1 MAGIMDSLIKGY
13 TNRVLG
19 PDQNEAAR
27 NTATAY
33 ANLQDAMNT
42 QYNEQ
47 KVAFETDPAN
57 KGKSWSAPTPI
68 ERAQD
73 EISAMILSGDPTLQ
87 SRGLQMY
94 GSIQPTSDSSTAA
107 IKEYQYAVSQGYQGT
122 FKDWKEAQKS
132 GTNIS
137 VSTGGGR
144 GSYLTPAEK
153 EQGGLDPAAAY
164 VWTNDGPKP
173 VATSKESEEQKPINV
188 AQTTVNDLDD
198 MLFGDNGIMNDDIYN
213 DSSRL
218 QNVTRAN
225 VEAYTQNDP
234 RYAIYDQTVT
244 ASLSNLARSI
254 GGEKGALAE
263 GDVQRVKSLLPV
275 LTGINPD
282 SKPVARQKLQR
293 LQSLVKLARQK
304 GGLTSEEIKKYT
316 TGFGKQSLGKKETN
330 KWGVPKVGS
339 DANLPELPAGFKW
352 DN

>member
-107 IKEYQYAVSQGYQGT
+107 IKEYQYAVSHGYKGT
-122 FKDWKEAQKS
+122 FKDWKEAQK
-132 GTNIS
+132 
-137 VSTGGGR
+137 GG
-144 GSYLTPAEK
+144 
-153 EQGGLDPAAAY
+153 
-164 VWTNDGPKP
+164 
-173 VATSKESEEQKPINV
+173 
-188 AQTTVNDLDD
+188 TTVNVNSSNVDKPVTISDLSKLTMPDGSPVPPGTTYGQLRD
-198 MLFGDNGIMNDDIYN
+198 MGATLAQTQPQAKSGTSADIIGTNLQLLRDSIDADSSPIRGAGTVLRTAPGVMGSMVNAAMTASGYPMNDKAVDFNTSVRTITGH
-213 DSSRL
+213 
-218 QNVTRAN
+218 VTNLMNGAGASEGERD
-225 VEAYTQNDP
+225 YW
-234 RYAIYDQTVT
+234 
-244 ASLSNLARSI
+244 ASLQPQFTDDLNTRKRKFNNILEFGQFMAERAKSAGVKDVPDFKATPFEISDSN
-254 GGEKGALAE
+254 
-263 GDVQRVKSLLPV
+263 
-275 LTGINPD
+275 
-282 SKPVARQKLQR
+282 
-293 LQSLVKLARQK
+293 
-304 GGLTSEEIKKYT
+304 
-316 TGFGKQSLGKKETN
+316 
-330 KWGVPKVGS
+330 
-339 DANLPELPAGFKW
+339 NLPELPSGYKW
-352 DN
+352 DD